1 VKANIPARTLAT
13 RLLSAH
19 KQFLTPDLC
28 GCASGCRC
36 HHFTEQQRRLAVEM
50 LTTHIEAT
58 RRLGTPGS
66 LKAAA
71 TDTIFMASIN
81 ETAYEPIPVRAPSL
95 ASSLSDSHCGTW
107 AEEL

>member
-1 VKANIPARTLAT
+1 MKANIPARTLAA
-13 RLLSAH
+13 RLLSVH
-19 KQFLTPDLC
+19 KQFLSADRC
-28 GCASGCRC
+28 GCTADCNCR
-36 HHFTEQQRRLAVEM
+36 HFTDAQRELALNM

-71 TDTIFMASIN
+71 TDTIFMAAIN
-81 ETAYEPIPVRAPSL
+81 ETAYEPLPVSAPSL
-95 ASSLSDSHCGTW
+95 SSSLSGSHTGIW

>member
-1 VKANIPARTLAT
+1 MKANIPARTLAT

-19 KQFLTPDLC
+19 KQFLPADA
-28 GCASGCRC
+28 CAPGCRC
-36 HHFTEQQRRLAVEM
+36 RHFTEEQRKLAVEM

-71 TDTIFMASIN
+71 TDTIFMASLN
-81 ETAYEPIPVRAPSL
+81 ETAYEPIPARAPSM
-95 ASSLSDSHCGTW
+95 ASSLSDSHHGVW